1 MNLTKKLSPQKPLML
16 LALIIIAAV
25 SCPTFL
31 TPSNILSI
39 LLAVCIYGVMACGT
53 IFPLLNGGI
62 DLSIG
67 SVAALSGSVMVL
79 VTIASG
85 YSTGGTILG
94 IVLGLLAGTACGA
107 LNGLISYY
115 FALPAFV
122 VTLAMK
128 NIILIGM
135 MGCGK
140 TTKGRAAAEALKLPF
155 YDIDEIIQR
164 SSGMT
169 IPEIFKEYGEAH
181 FRKMEQKALFS
192 LENQPC
198 GIVST
203 GGGIVCQGENIQF
216 MRRTGDII
224 WIFRDIEET
233 VADIDA
239 ADRPLLSG
247 GAGRLREIFAQRRQL
262 YEDAGELFS
271 GSAED
276 LARLISL
283 KLRR

>member
-1 MNLTKKLSPQKPLML
+1 
-16 LALIIIAAV
+16 
-25 SCPTFL
+25 
-31 TPSNILSI
+31 
-39 LLAVCIYGVMACGT
+39 
-53 IFPLLNGGI
+53 
-62 DLSIG
+62 
-67 SVAALSGSVMVL
+67 
-79 VTIASG
+79 
-85 YSTGGTILG
+85 
-94 IVLGLLAGTACGA
+94 
-107 LNGLISYY
+107 
-115 FALPAFV
+115 
-122 VTLAMK
+122 MK

-239 ADRPLLSG
+239 ADRPLLSAMKFLAERAGSGRYSHSG
-247 GAGRLREIFAQRRQL
+247 GSSMRTPGNCFPAARRIL
-262 YEDAGELFS
+262 PGLF
-271 GSAED
+271 
-276 LARLISL
+276 L
-283 KLRR
+283 

>member
-1 MNLTKKLSPQKPLML
+1 M
-16 LALIIIAAV
+16 
-25 SCPTFL
+25 
-31 TPSNILSI
+31 
-39 LLAVCIYGVMACGT
+39 IY
-53 IFPLLNGGI
+53 
-62 DLSIG
+62 
-67 SVAALSGSVMVL
+67 
-79 VTIASG
+79 
-85 YSTGGTILG
+85 
-94 IVLGLLAGTACGA
+94 
-107 LNGLISYY
+107 
-115 FALPAFV
+115 
-122 VTLAMK
+122 
-128 NIILIGM
+128 LIGM

-181 FRKMEQKALFS
+181 FRRMEQKALFS

-203 GGGIVCQGENIQF
+203 GGGIVCRGENIQF

-224 WIFRDIEET
+224 WLFRDIEET

>member
-1 MNLTKKLSPQKPLML
+1 M
-16 LALIIIAAV
+16 
-25 SCPTFL
+25 
-31 TPSNILSI
+31 
-39 LLAVCIYGVMACGT
+39 IY
-53 IFPLLNGGI
+53 
-62 DLSIG
+62 
-67 SVAALSGSVMVL
+67 
-79 VTIASG
+79 
-85 YSTGGTILG
+85 
-94 IVLGLLAGTACGA
+94 
-107 LNGLISYY
+107 
-115 FALPAFV
+115 
-122 VTLAMK
+122 
-128 NIILIGM
+128 LIGM

-181 FRKMEQKALFS
+181 FRKMEQKA
-192 LENQPC
+192 C

>member
-1 MNLTKKLSPQKPLML
+1 M
-16 LALIIIAAV
+16 
-25 SCPTFL
+25 
-31 TPSNILSI
+31 
-39 LLAVCIYGVMACGT
+39 IY
-53 IFPLLNGGI
+53 
-62 DLSIG
+62 
-67 SVAALSGSVMVL
+67 
-79 VTIASG
+79 
-85 YSTGGTILG
+85 
-94 IVLGLLAGTACGA
+94 
-107 LNGLISYY
+107 
-115 FALPAFV
+115 
-122 VTLAMK
+122 
-128 NIILIGM
+128 LIGM

-181 FRKMEQKALFS
+181 FRKLEQKALFS
-192 LENQPC
+192 LGNQPC
-198 GIVST
+198 
-203 GGGIVCQGENIQF
+203 GIVCQGENIQF

-239 ADRPLLSG
+239 ANRPLLSG

>member
-1 MNLTKKLSPQKPLML
+1 M
-16 LALIIIAAV
+16 
-25 SCPTFL
+25 
-31 TPSNILSI
+31 
-39 LLAVCIYGVMACGT
+39 IY
-53 IFPLLNGGI
+53 
-62 DLSIG
+62 
-67 SVAALSGSVMVL
+67 
-79 VTIASG
+79 
-85 YSTGGTILG
+85 
-94 IVLGLLAGTACGA
+94 
-107 LNGLISYY
+107 
-115 FALPAFV
+115 
-122 VTLAMK
+122 
-128 NIILIGM
+128 LIGM

-233 VADIDA
+233 VADID
-239 ADRPLLSG
+239 LS
-247 GAGRLREIFAQRRQL
+247 
-262 YEDAGELFS
+262 
-271 GSAED
+271 
-276 LARLISL
+276 LIHI
-283 KLRR
+283 

>member
-1 MNLTKKLSPQKPLML
+1 M
-16 LALIIIAAV
+16 
-25 SCPTFL
+25 
-31 TPSNILSI
+31 
-39 LLAVCIYGVMACGT
+39 IY
-53 IFPLLNGGI
+53 
-62 DLSIG
+62 
-67 SVAALSGSVMVL
+67 
-79 VTIASG
+79 
-85 YSTGGTILG
+85 
-94 IVLGLLAGTACGA
+94 
-107 LNGLISYY
+107 
-115 FALPAFV
+115 
-122 VTLAMK
+122 
-128 NIILIGM
+128 LIGM

-169 IPEIFKEYGEAH
+169 IPVIFKEYGEAH
-181 FRKMEQKALFS
+181 FRNMEQKALFS
-192 LENQPC
+192 L
-198 GIVST
+198 

-247 GAGRLREIFAQRRQL
+247 GVGRLREIFAQRRQL

>member
-1 MNLTKKLSPQKPLML
+1 M
-16 LALIIIAAV
+16 
-25 SCPTFL
+25 
-31 TPSNILSI
+31 
-39 LLAVCIYGVMACGT
+39 IY
-53 IFPLLNGGI
+53 
-62 DLSIG
+62 
-67 SVAALSGSVMVL
+67 
-79 VTIASG
+79 
-85 YSTGGTILG
+85 
-94 IVLGLLAGTACGA
+94 
-107 LNGLISYY
+107 
-115 FALPAFV
+115 
-122 VTLAMK
+122 
-128 NIILIGM
+128 LIGM

-247 GAGRLREIFAQRRQL
+247 GAGSGRYSRSGGSSMRTPGNCFPAARRIL
-262 YEDAGELFS
+262 PGLF
-271 GSAED
+271 
-276 LARLISL
+276 L
-283 KLRR
+283 

>member
-1 MNLTKKLSPQKPLML
+1 M
-16 LALIIIAAV
+16 
-25 SCPTFL
+25 
-31 TPSNILSI
+31 
-39 LLAVCIYGVMACGT
+39 IY
-53 IFPLLNGGI
+53 
-62 DLSIG
+62 
-67 SVAALSGSVMVL
+67 
-79 VTIASG
+79 
-85 YSTGGTILG
+85 
-94 IVLGLLAGTACGA
+94 
-107 LNGLISYY
+107 
-115 FALPAFV
+115 
-122 VTLAMK
+122 
-128 NIILIGM
+128 LIGM

-181 FRKMEQKALFS
+181 FRKMGQKALFS

-239 ADRPLLSG
+239 ADR
-247 GAGRLREIFAQRRQL
+247 LREIFAQRRQL

>member
-1 MNLTKKLSPQKPLML
+1 M
-16 LALIIIAAV
+16 
-25 SCPTFL
+25 
-31 TPSNILSI
+31 
-39 LLAVCIYGVMACGT
+39 IY
-53 IFPLLNGGI
+53 
-62 DLSIG
+62 
-67 SVAALSGSVMVL
+67 
-79 VTIASG
+79 
-85 YSTGGTILG
+85 
-94 IVLGLLAGTACGA
+94 
-107 LNGLISYY
+107 
-115 FALPAFV
+115 
-122 VTLAMK
+122 
-128 NIILIGM
+128 LIGM

-181 FRKMEQKALFS
+181 FRRMEQKALFS

-203 GGGIVCQGENIQF
+203 GGGIVCRGENIQF

-262 YEDAGELFS
+262 YEDAGELFP
-271 GSAED
+271 A
-276 LARLISL
+276 ARRILPGL
-283 KLRR
+283 FL

>member
-1 MNLTKKLSPQKPLML
+1 
-16 LALIIIAAV
+16 
-25 SCPTFL
+25 
-31 TPSNILSI
+31 
-39 LLAVCIYGVMACGT
+39 
-53 IFPLLNGGI
+53 
-62 DLSIG
+62 
-67 SVAALSGSVMVL
+67 
-79 VTIASG
+79 
-85 YSTGGTILG
+85 
-94 IVLGLLAGTACGA
+94 
-107 LNGLISYY
+107 
-115 FALPAFV
+115 
-122 VTLAMK
+122 
-128 NIILIGM
+128 
-135 MGCGK
+135 
-140 TTKGRAAAEALKLPF
+140 
-155 YDIDEIIQR
+155 
-164 SSGMT
+164 MT

>member
-1 MNLTKKLSPQKPLML
+1 M
-16 LALIIIAAV
+16 
-25 SCPTFL
+25 
-31 TPSNILSI
+31 
-39 LLAVCIYGVMACGT
+39 IY
-53 IFPLLNGGI
+53 
-62 DLSIG
+62 
-67 SVAALSGSVMVL
+67 
-79 VTIASG
+79 
-85 YSTGGTILG
+85 
-94 IVLGLLAGTACGA
+94 
-107 LNGLISYY
+107 
-115 FALPAFV
+115 
-122 VTLAMK
+122 
-128 NIILIGM
+128 LIGM

-155 YDIDEIIQR
+155 YDIDEIIQ
-164 SSGMT
+164 
-169 IPEIFKEYGEAH
+169 IFKEYGEAH
-181 FRKMEQKALFS
+181 FRKLEQKALFS
-192 LENQPC
+192 LGNQPC

-239 ADRPLLSG
+239 ANRPLLSG

>member
-1 MNLTKKLSPQKPLML
+1 M
-16 LALIIIAAV
+16 
-25 SCPTFL
+25 
-31 TPSNILSI
+31 
-39 LLAVCIYGVMACGT
+39 IY
-53 IFPLLNGGI
+53 
-62 DLSIG
+62 
-67 SVAALSGSVMVL
+67 
-79 VTIASG
+79 
-85 YSTGGTILG
+85 
-94 IVLGLLAGTACGA
+94 
-107 LNGLISYY
+107 
-115 FALPAFV
+115 
-122 VTLAMK
+122 
-128 NIILIGM
+128 LIGM

-233 VADIDA
+233 VAGYRRR
-239 ADRPLLSG
+239 DRPLLSG
-247 GAGRLREIFAQRRQL
+247 
-262 YEDAGELFS
+262 
-271 GSAED
+271 
-276 LARLISL
+276 
-283 KLRR
+283 